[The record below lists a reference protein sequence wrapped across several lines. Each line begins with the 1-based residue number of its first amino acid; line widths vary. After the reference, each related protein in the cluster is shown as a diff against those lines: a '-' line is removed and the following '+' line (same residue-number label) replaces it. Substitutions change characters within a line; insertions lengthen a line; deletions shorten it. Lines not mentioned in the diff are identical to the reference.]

1 MQLIRVLAAPLFM
14 LMVFL
19 ALTGVGLATSGAGWV
34 ALSLLCAWPLLWA
47 VTAWTVKGLKI
58 TVAPGPAGNNQ
69 RVRSDRRTTEVL
81 G

>member
-1 MQLIRVLAAPLFM
+1 MGFIRVLAAPLFV
-14 LMVFL
+14 LVVFI
-19 ALTGVGLATSGAGWV
+19 ALTGVGLATGGAGWV

-58 TVAPGPAGNNQ
+58 TVAPSAAATSQ
-69 RVRSDRRTTEVL
+69 RVRAERREVL